1 MPERVTREERTISLA
16 IEKARNAKEQL
27 ALSLENNRNPS
38 KDESEAVKLKRPKA
52 EKDTTK
58 FKSNDGPT
66 TLHAYAGD
74 ITKMFNFMKS
84 IGDFTWGNMVVNTDK
99 NGDFLLKELN
109 DFIKG
114 DEKTQKVF
122 LSKLKLAAENYK
134 QKLQKA
140 IREEDYMT
148 NPFLDEEDRRMLTE
162 RIANI
167 DRTITNLGRQFR
179 EGDPSNRNEISRMI
193 SSLSGLVTDL
203 EKEFRRLPEPRDEE
217 SDEALDP
224 DYDKFMQR

>member
-1 MPERVTREERTISLA
+1 MPERVSREERTISLA

-74 ITKMFNFMKS
+74 IS
-84 IGDFTWGNMVVNTDK
+84 
-99 NGDFLLKELN
+99 
-109 DFIKG
+109 
-114 DEKTQKVF
+114 
-122 LSKLKLAAENYK
+122 
-134 QKLQKA
+134 KA
-140 IREEDYMT
+140 IIILKNIKESDYMT

-167 DRTITNLGRQFR
+167 DRTITNLSRQFR
-179 EGDPSNRNEISRMI
+179 EGDPSNRDEISRMI
-193 SSLSGLVTDL
+193 NSLSGLVTDL

>member
-38 KDESEAVKLKRPKA
+38 KDESDAVKLKRPKA

-58 FKSNDGPT
+58 FDSNDGPT

-74 ITKMFNFMKS
+74 ITKA
-84 IGDFTWGNMVVNTDK
+84 IMVLK
-99 NGDFLLKELN
+99 NIKE
-109 DFIKG
+109 
-114 DEKTQKVF
+114 
-122 LSKLKLAAENYK
+122 S
-134 QKLQKA
+134 
-140 IREEDYMT
+140 DYMT
-148 NPFLDEEDRRMLTE
+148 NPFLDEEDRKLLTD
-162 RIANI
+162 RIGEL
-167 DRTITNLGRQFR
+167 DRTITNLAREFR
-179 EGDPSNRNEISRMI
+179 EGDASNKDEISRMI
-193 SSLSGLVTDL
+193 TSLSGLVIDL

-224 DYDKFMQR
+224 DYDKFMRPKEPLAEDMSQEMSRFTKFPPRDVY